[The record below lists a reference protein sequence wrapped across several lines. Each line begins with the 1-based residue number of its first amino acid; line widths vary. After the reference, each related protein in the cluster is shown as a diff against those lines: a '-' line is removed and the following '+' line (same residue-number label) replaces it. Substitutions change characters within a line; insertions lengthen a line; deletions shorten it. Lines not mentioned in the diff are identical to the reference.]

1 MANDLSAGI
10 RPVAPADREAD
21 VERTLEALRVDAQVA
36 HVLLGFSSALA
47 EVRTVDAT
55 LETAVRM
62 IPEVMGCDRCF
73 VAALN
78 RSDQRLYV
86 LNRWGFTE
94 EEAKSFQSFMHSSD
108 AFPLTRQAIEKS
120 ATVIVENATA
130 DPRIP
135 PEEAKQRRLGAF
147 MRVPLIRRGEVFGA
161 LGIEYREP
169 RAFGSKDESLA
180 AGIARQLGVAIA
192 NARQFNLLNS
202 LSKFGLR
209 VGTQNLLQPVREEV
223 ARGAAD
229 LLGGD
234 GARYYFMDLSQ
245 RSLLPAAGFGQAPP
259 ESYDRIEI
267 DDRPWHQLV
276 EGRTVMISDSDPELQ
291 NDKDLS
297 AIVAAPVPAA
307 DGSLIGAVVVFF
319 DHQIAL
325 GPDETEA
332 LNVLASQSALAIEN
346 ARRFERQRRV
356 ARSLQRGLLS
366 TESPDLLEGVVEAVY
381 EPASSESDVGG
392 DFYDIFELR
401 KGLFGLVVGDVS
413 GKGAEAAAITA
424 QAKYMLR
431 AFASRNRAPASVL
444 FHLNNALVASLSNDR
459 FATLVYI
466 VYDPTNRTCI
476 ISNGGHPAPLL
487 YRSSKGSVQALELPG
502 TILGAF
508 RDQQFE
514 QTSFFLDD
522 GDVLLA
528 YTDGLTEA
536 RSDDGEMFGR
546 GRVESALSKLA
557 PRTRKS
563 VLARALYREAKA
575 FGRVTDDTVVFTLGS
590 SRD

>member
-1 MANDLSAGI
+1 MVNDLSAGI
-10 RPVAPADREAD
+10 DPVPPTDKEA

-36 HVLLGFSSALA
+36 HVLLGFSAALA

-62 IPEVMGCDRCF
+62 VPEVMGCDRCF

-94 EEAKSFQSFMHSSD
+94 EEARSFQSYMHSSD

-120 ATVIVENATA
+120 ATVIVENANS

-135 PEEAKQRRLGAF
+135 PEEARARRLGAF
-147 MRVPLIRRGEVFGA
+147 MRVPLIRRQEVFGA

-169 RAFGSKDESLA
+169 RTFGPKDEALA
-180 AGIARQLGVAIA
+180 AGIARQLGVALA

-209 VGTQNLLQPVREEV
+209 VGTQNQLQPIREEV

-229 LLGGD
+229 LLRGD
-234 GARYYFMDLSQ
+234 GARLYFMDLSQ
-245 RSLLPAAGFGQAPP
+245 RSLLPVAEFGQAPP
-259 ESYDRIEI
+259 ESYDRIEV
-267 DDRPWHQLV
+267 DDSPWHQLV
-276 EGRTVMISDSDPELQ
+276 GGRTVMFSDSDRELRDEE
-291 NDKDLS
+291 NLS

-307 DGSLIGAVVVFF
+307 DGSLLGAVVVFF

-332 LNVLASQSALAIEN
+332 LNVLASQSALALEN

-356 ARSLQRGLLS
+356 ARSLQSGLLS
-366 TESPDLLEGVVEAVY
+366 TERPDLLERIVDAVY

-431 AFASRNRAPASVL
+431 AFASRNRAPSSVL
-444 FHLNNALVASLSNDR
+444 FHLNNALVASLSDDR
-459 FATLVYI
+459 FATLVYM
-466 VYDPTNRTCI
+466 VYDATNRTCI

-487 YRSSKGSVQALELPG
+487 YRAAEGSVHAFELSGP
-502 TILGAF
+502 ILGAF
-508 RDQQFE
+508 GDQQFE

-536 RSDDGEMFGR
+536 RSADGEMFGR
-546 GRVESALSKLA
+546 ARVERALSKLA
-557 PRTRKS
+557 PTTGRS
-563 VLARALYREAKA
+563 VLARAVYREAKA
-575 FGRVTDDTVVFTLGS
+575 FGRVTDDTVVFTLAS